1 MAKISSEGIEKLVI
15 VKNALDSMFDKL
27 EKSGTFGEVQE
38 EFQAIA
44 DIISEATTWQEVR

>member
-1 MAKISSEGIEKLVI
+1 MSKISSEGLEKLII
-15 VKNALDSMFDKL
+15 VKNALDSMFNKL

-44 DIISEATTWQEVR
+44 DIVSDATTWQEIR